1 MGNIKIYGFLV
12 LYSSLFLAPRK
23 VTDTESWIIFVVYLM
38 SCTIIAFLKSWFI
51 WFYCR
56 RIYPPE
62 DKTLLEKYEN
72 LLAVAFQ
79 TFLSGRAA
87 SFQRELNNPLKRMKV
102 KEWMFIKKKKRM
114 KPNNMSLK
122 TTHLS
127 STCKTISLLRCTFL
141 PF

>member
-1 MGNIKIYGFLV
+1 MAFFV
-12 LYSSLFLAPRK
+12 CLFKQAGL
-23 VTDTESWIIFVVYLM
+23 
-38 SCTIIAFLKSWFI
+38 I

-87 SFQRELNNPLKRMKV
+87 SFQRELNNPLKKMKV
-102 KEWMFIKKKKRM
+102 KEWIFIKKKKKKNEAKQYVFRNSPPYIQIE
-114 KPNNMSLK
+114 KHFTLK
-122 TTHLS
+122 MHFPSILTVGNVS
-127 STCKTISLLRCTFL
+127 
-141 PF
+141 